1 MGFPQPILQPR
12 YLNHL
17 RDLLPT
23 SSFGTRLALVG
34 STPIPRGDRGGTMDT
49 RFSADEHFRRG
60 RAALDRSDYEVALE
74 HFRAAQ
80 RVEPSS
86 PRYRSYYGLCLG
98 IAKRRFD
105 QALELCRSAAK
116 EEFFNPE
123 LYRNLAQV
131 HLAFG
136 FKAEGI
142 RFLRRGLMIDPE
154 NQSILDDMQTLGVR
168 RRPPLGFL
176 PRRHVINRWIGM
188 IRGRTR
194 ASEEERCQA

>member
-1 MGFPQPILQPR
+1 
-12 YLNHL
+12 
-17 RDLLPT
+17 
-23 SSFGTRLALVG
+23 
-34 STPIPRGDRGGTMDT
+34 MDT
-49 RFSADEHFRRG
+49 SFSADEHFRRG
-60 RAALDRSDYEVALE
+60 RAALDCNNHSIAFE

-80 RVEPSS
+80 RVDPNS

-105 QALELCRSAAK
+105 QALELCRAAAR
-116 EEFFNPE
+116 EEFYNPE

-142 RFLRRGLMIDPE
+142 RYLRRGLMIDPA
-154 NQSILDDMQTLGVR
+154 NQPILDDLKQLGVR

-176 PRRHVINRWIGM
+176 PRRHLINRWLGIF
-188 IRGRTR
+188 RGH
-194 ASEEERCQA
+194 AQPDAQERCEA